1 VGVDPHERF
10 EQCDEARYVKD
21 DIGMEVLDLHLVV
34 VEDPV
39 YEWMKGQPK
48 LALVEGRGHD
58 NFIVLGSGHLA
69 LNF

>member
-1 VGVDPHERF
+1 
-10 EQCDEARYVKD
+10 VKD

-69 LNF
+69 LSF